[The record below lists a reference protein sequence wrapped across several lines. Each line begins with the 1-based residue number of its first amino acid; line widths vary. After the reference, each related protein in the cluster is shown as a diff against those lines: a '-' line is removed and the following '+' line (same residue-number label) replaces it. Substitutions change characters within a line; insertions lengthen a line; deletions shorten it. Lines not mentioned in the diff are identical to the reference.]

1 MVLLKLHFSE
11 IIDSQRK
18 ENEFWKISGLS
29 DELINT
35 EKIKEKYNLIVNLPD
50 SVGLL
55 GVNIGGEWD
64 DIMGFSK
71 GTVERRLNRLKW
83 SVKDTLTKKI
93 YNGKYITCE
102 KQIFPTI
109 KKCAE
114 YYKIN
119 YRTMKSWLE
128 GYNRMPKEWVEKG
141 LAFYEQ

>member
-1 MVLLKLHFSE
+1 M
-11 IIDSQRK
+11 K
-18 ENEFWKISGLS
+18 EQANNKRNNVVVTFNGESHTCS
-29 DELINT
+29 
-35 EKIKEKYNLIVNLPD
+35 
-50 SVGLL
+50 
-55 GVNIGGEWD
+55 EWD

-93 YNGKYITCE
+93 YNGKYRICE
-102 KQIFPTI
+102 KKIFPTI

-128 GYNRMPKEWVEKG
+128 GYNRMPKEWVDKG
-141 LAFYEQ
+141 LAFYEQQENQEF